1 MPRDYYDILGISK
14 TATADEIKTAHR
26 KLVRKYHPDVNKDNP
41 AATEKFKEAQE
52 AYDVLSDEQKRKNYD
67 QFGHAGVNG
76 APGMGGHPGGGGD
89 PFEAFRRAQQAR
101 GGGGARGGVPP
112 GVSVEDLNGGAGF
125 GDIFEQLF
133 GGRAGGGGRQA
144 GNGRRRQ
151 AAPATKG
158 QDVEHGVSLTFE
170 QAIRG
175 TTLPLQ
181 IDRDGQ
187 VETIE
192 IKVPPGVKD
201 GGRVRVRGRG
211 QQMPDGNHGD
221 LYIVVSVQPH
231 AYFRRD
237 GADIYLDLPL
247 SWYEAVLGAKVS
259 VPTLDGPVTLT
270 IPPGTSSGAKLRI
283 RGRGVDKGAAG
294 GGSDE
299 KGDQFVQVRIAVPK
313 DLDADDRAAVEAMAA
328 KHPLNARADVAWA

>member
-1 MPRDYYDILGISK
+1 MPRDYYDILGIGK
-14 TATADEIKTAHR
+14 TATADEIKSAHR

-52 AYDVLSDEQKRKNYD
+52 AYDVLSDDQKRKNYD

-76 APGMGGHPGGGGD
+76 APGMGGHPGGGGGGD

-101 GGGGARGGVPP
+101 GGGGRRGP
-112 GVSVEDLNGGAGF
+112 GATAEDVGDGGQF

-133 GGRAGGGGRQA
+133 GGGGGGRA
-144 GNGRRRQ
+144 RAAKPGRR
-151 AAPATKG
+151 AAEPQKG
-158 QDVEHGVSLTFE
+158 QDVEHGVTLSFE
-170 QAIRG
+170 QAARG

-192 IKVPPGVKD
+192 IKVPAGVKD
-201 GGRVRVRGRG
+201 GGKVRVRGRG
-211 QQMPDGNHGD
+211 QQMPNGNHGD
-221 LYIVVSVQPH
+221 LYIVVAVTPH
-231 AYFRRD
+231 PYFRRD
-237 GADIYLDLPL
+237 GSDLYLDLPL
-247 SWYEAVLGAKVS
+247 SLYEALLGTKLS

-270 IPPGTSSGAKLRI
+270 IPPGTGSGAKLRI
-283 RGRGVDKGAAG
+283 RGRGLDKGG
-294 GGSDE
+294 DE

-313 DLDADDRAAVEAMAA
+313 ELDADDRAAVEALAV
-328 KHPLNARADVAWA
+328 KHPLNARADVPWA